1 MKSDFVRVVNSHL
14 EPLGHSSPKDNKN
27 KLVRESTVIITGNE
41 KGFAIRKGMLCY
53 VMSICDRKGVYW
65 RLCAIIFLHLL
76 RKSSPGVGCDLGE
89 DRHRNIPYDH
99 QT

>member
-65 RLCAIIFLHLL
+65 
-76 RKSSPGVGCDLGE
+76 GCDLGE